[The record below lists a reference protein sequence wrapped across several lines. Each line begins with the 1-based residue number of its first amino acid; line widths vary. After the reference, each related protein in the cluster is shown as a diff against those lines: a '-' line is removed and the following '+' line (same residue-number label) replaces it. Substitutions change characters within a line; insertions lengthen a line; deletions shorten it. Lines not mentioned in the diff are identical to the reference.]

1 MSKSYQPTPEDL
13 AKAEQRRLKREQAKL
28 NADPKTDDE
37 RGTILP
43 REWLEISSQTAATS
57 GQMIR
62 LMTWNVSLFFVL
74 QVALVFIISSD
85 PVISSEPR
93 S

>member
-43 REWLEISSQTAATS
+43 AN
-57 GQMIR
+57 G
-62 LMTWNVSLFFVL
+62 
-74 QVALVFIISSD
+74 
-85 PVISSEPR
+85 
-93 S
+93 